1 MNSLNWLKSRPKVGA
16 TYRQRSQGKSMEKG
30 TSLQQVGPKQ
40 LDTRLEEWKKG
51 QKW

>member
-1 MNSLNWLKSRPKVGA
+1 MNSLNWLNSRQKARPK
-16 TYRQRSQGKSMEKG
+16 YRQWSQGKSMEKG

-40 LDTRLEEWKKG
+40 LDTHLGEWKKG